1 MKQEGHIGLSLLT
14 ISPIILLLVLTEN
27 ITLSLLSIFTVAIL
41 STLPDID
48 IVIQGSIINKI
59 LGIKHR
65 GITHTVL
72 FSLIIG
78 SITTVI
84 YYSFNT
90 TFLFAFIGFSA
101 GFISIFSHIIGDII
115 TPTGV
120 NFIPLYMDSNYSFDL
135 YNYNNV
141 IGNFGIFIL
150 GLYSAVLPFVFI
162 SNVEVSDLIIFLNY
176 IMLLFLL
183 SVILVLANK
192 ISWRY
197 KRSTIPY
204 IKYLRLRNIVKLVF
218 RI

>member
-14 ISPIILLLVLTEN
+14 ISPIVLLLVLTEN
-27 ITLSLLSIFTVAIL
+27 ITLSLLFIFTVAIL

-90 TFLFAFIGFSA
+90 TFLFAYIGFFA
-101 GFISIFSHIIGDII
+101 GFIGIISHILGDI
-115 TPTGV
+115 TTSTGV
-120 NFIPLYMDSNYSFDL
+120 NIAPRYNNSNYSFDWF
-135 YNYNNV
+135 NYNNV
-141 IGNFGIFIL
+141 IANYGFFVL
-150 GLYSAVLPFVFI
+150 GAYSVVLPYTLDYNI
-162 SNVEVSDLIIFLNY
+162 SNYLLISNY
-176 IMLLFLL
+176 IILSFLL
-183 SVILVLANK
+183 AVNIILAKK

-197 KRSTIPY
+197 KRGSIPY
-204 IKYLRLRNIVKLVF
+204 LKYLRLRNMIKLIF